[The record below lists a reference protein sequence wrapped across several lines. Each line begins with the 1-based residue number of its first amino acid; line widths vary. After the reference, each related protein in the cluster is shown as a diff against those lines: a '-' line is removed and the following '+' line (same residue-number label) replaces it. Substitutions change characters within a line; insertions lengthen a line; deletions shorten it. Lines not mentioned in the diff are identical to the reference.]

1 MDNLSPRSASDLEQA
16 YAFRVPESM
25 PSLGEFI
32 RRQRELSEMSMRE
45 FARVA
50 GISNPYLSQIE
61 RGLRAPSEQ
70 VMQAIADTLKVSADT
85 LYEHAGVAPESDG
98 ESAVL
103 QAIRED
109 PRLTGRQRQALT
121 QVYEAFVTTGP
132 QPTRSR
138 RPPVSDDSAAAEGT

>member
-1 MDNLSPRSASDLEQA
+1 
-16 YAFRVPESM
+16 M

-32 RRQRELSEMSMRE
+32 RGQRELSEMSMRE

-70 VMQAIADTLKVSADT
+70 VMQAIADTLKVSAET

-109 PRLTGRQRQALT
+109 ARLTGRQRQALI
-121 QVYEAFVTTGP
+121 QVYEAFVTTKP
-132 QPTRSR
+132 QPSRSR
-138 RPPVSDDSAAAEGT
+138 RPPAEHEASAATATDEAEQPLR